1 LHITPNF
8 PTRNRIFISNKEIKN
23 TKTGLLLIKKSRIT
37 VKSTSN
43 LSISIQKELTMHTH
57 SLASSLTSGLFFM
70 AGIFVFVSGE
80 FILSSTLFGMAC
92 LASNIQASKPK
103 PARV

>member
-1 LHITPNF
+1 MN
-8 PTRNRIFISNKEIKN
+8 
-23 TKTGLLLIKKSRIT
+23 
-37 VKSTSN
+37 
-43 LSISIQKELTMHTH
+43 TH
-57 SLASSLTSGLFFM
+57 SLASSLSSALFSI

-92 LASNIQASKPK
+92 LASNVQAPKPK

>member
-1 LHITPNF
+1 
-8 PTRNRIFISNKEIKN
+8 
-23 TKTGLLLIKKSRIT
+23 
-37 VKSTSN
+37 
-43 LSISIQKELTMHTH
+43 MHTH